1 MIVLRL
7 PVPPSVNALFYNRR
21 KGAVGRNGKKLR
33 GRGKTDEYKA
43 WLDEADG
50 WLLEQKRGLT
60 PITGPCSMRITIP
73 AKTRG
78 DVSNRIK
85 SVEDFCVSRGLTSD
99 DKNNRKVSIEAGH
112 VACCVVEIT
121 PMQGEL

>member
-7 PVPPSVNALFYNRR
+7 PVPPSLNNLFPTNR
-21 KGAVGRNGKKLR
+21 KTGRRYKSPH
-33 GRGKTDEYKA
+33 YKA
-43 WLDEADG
+43 WVKEADG
-50 WLLEQKRGLT
+50 WLLEQKRGLI
-60 PITGPCSMRITIP
+60 PISGPCSIRITIP

-85 SVEDFCVSRGLTSD
+85 SVEDFCVSRGLTGD

-112 VACCVVEIT
+112 VACCMVEISQLET
-121 PMQGEL
+121 VQAAGE

>member
-1 MIVLRL
+1 MILRL
-7 PVPPSVNALFYNRR
+7 PVPPSTNNLYPTNR
-21 KGAVGRNGKKLR
+21 KTGRRFKSA
-33 GRGKTDEYKA
+33 EYKTWIA
-43 WLDEADG
+43 EADG
-50 WLLEQKRGLT
+50 WLLEQKRGLI

-112 VACCVVEIT
+112 VACCVVEIS
-121 PMQGEL
+121 PLEAA